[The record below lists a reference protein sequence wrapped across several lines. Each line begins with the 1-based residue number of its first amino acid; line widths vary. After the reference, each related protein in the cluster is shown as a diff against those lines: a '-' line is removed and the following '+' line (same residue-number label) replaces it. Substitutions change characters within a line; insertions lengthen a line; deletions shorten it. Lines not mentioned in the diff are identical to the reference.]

1 MTHPTPRLDLRPLR
15 RACLAAGVW
24 MLATVGGLHA
34 QAQGLPPVE
43 PAVATDSA
51 PSPWERQIGLGYG
64 LYRESAMSLRGPELL
79 LGLRWKPSPTQRYA
93 LEWSAAQQHYDSDDT
108 GAKSDVP
115 YYEGRLQ
122 GLYRLGDGPAWL
134 RDPELGWL
142 VHYGYNDLRG
152 RTTTQHIGYERVSW
166 QLWLP
171 LRWRA
176 SAWFTEPSTALE
188 LEIGWLLYG
197 QQTSRLS
204 QVSAVYTDARNQ
216 QRHGVYLQVRGPR
229 WGGSSAAQW
238 EPSLRITRIE
248 DSDKVRVSTSKYA
261 LEPANLFIHLGLAR
275 VW

>member
-1 MTHPTPRLDLRPLR
+1 
-15 RACLAAGVW
+15 

-34 QAQGLPPVE
+34 QAQGLPPME

-152 RTTTQHIGYERVSW
+152 RTTTQHVGYERVSW

-171 LRWRA
+171 VRWQVRGG
-176 SAWFTEPSTALE
+176 PSTPSSALE
-188 LEIGWLLYG
+188 LEAGWLVYG
-197 QQTSRLS
+197 EQTSRLS
-204 QVSAVYTDARNQ
+204 QVSALYSDARNV
-216 QRHGVYLQVRGPR
+216 QRTGLYLQVRGPR
-229 WGGSSAAQW
+229 WGDSGSPQW
-238 EPSLRITRIE
+238 EPSLRVTRIGN
-248 DSDKVRVSTSKYA
+248 SNSVRVRSTPTEYA
-261 LEPANLFIHLGLAR
+261 VEPTNLFIHLGLAR